1 MLHCSRARGARRA
14 MHLIVAGRQAAT
26 GVRQLMLVDSS
37 PPASAMLD
45 FTRPHN
51 WLAFSAV
58 AVSAVTGVLQAEA
71 KRIDLFGVI
80 LIALAAGLGGGTV
93 RDVLMGRQVFWIADQ
108 RYLFVAIG
116 AAALTVL
123 ASHRWRVPR
132 RLFLLPDAIGLALF
146 AVVGTGIALD
156 HGVPWFAA
164 TFMGVITGVFGGV
177 LSDVLRNEV
186 PLVFGG
192 TLYATAAWAG
202 ALLYVWLHLRGM
214 PATHAGLWAAAL
226 ILVLRLGAIRYKLT
240 LPGFG
245 GG

>member
-1 MLHCSRARGARRA
+1 
-14 MHLIVAGRQAAT
+14 
-26 GVRQLMLVDSS
+26 
-37 PPASAMLD
+37 MLD
-45 FTRPHN
+45 LTRPSD

-58 AVSAVTGVLQAEA
+58 AVSSVTGVLQAEA

-93 RDVLMGRQVFWIADQ
+93 RDVLIGRQVFWIADQ
-108 RYLFVAIG
+108 RYLFVAIC
-116 AAALTVL
+116 AAAVTVL
-123 ASHRWRVPR
+123 AARWRPVPR
-132 RLFLLPDAIGLALF
+132 RLFLLPDALGLALF

-202 ALLYVWLHLRGM
+202 ALLYVWLQGQGLA
-214 PATHAGLWAAAL
+214 ATVAALWAAAL
-226 ILVLRLGAIRYKLT
+226 ILALRLAALRYKLT

-245 GG
+245 GGPR

>member
-1 MLHCSRARGARRA
+1 
-14 MHLIVAGRQAAT
+14 
-26 GVRQLMLVDSS
+26 
-37 PPASAMLD
+37 MLD
-45 FTRPHN
+45 VTRPHD

-58 AVSAVTGVLQAEA
+58 AVCAVTGVLQAEA

-93 RDVLMGRQVFWIADQ
+93 RDVLIARQVFWIADQ
-108 RYLFVAIG
+108 RYLFVAI
-116 AAALTVL
+116 AAALVTVL
-123 ASHRWRVPR
+123 ATHWTRVPR
-132 RLFLLPDAIGLALF
+132 RLFLIPDALGLALF

-156 HGVPWFAA
+156 YGVPWFAA
-164 TFMGVITGVFGGV
+164 TFLGVITGVFGGV

-202 ALLYVWLHLRGM
+202 ALLYVWLQTQGLA
-214 PATHAGLWAAAL
+214 ATVAGLWAAAL
-226 ILVLRLGAIRYKLT
+226 IFAVRLLALRYKLT

-245 GG
+245 GK

>member
-1 MLHCSRARGARRA
+1 
-14 MHLIVAGRQAAT
+14 
-26 GVRQLMLVDSS
+26 
-37 PPASAMLD
+37 MLD
-45 FTRPHN
+45 LTRPSD

-71 KRIDLFGVI
+71 RRIDLFGVI

-93 RDVLMGRQVFWIADQ
+93 RDVLIGRQVFWIADQ

-116 AAALTVL
+116 AAVLTVL
-123 ASHRWRVPR
+123 AAHWRSVPR
-132 RLFLLPDAIGLALF
+132 RLFLLPDALGLALF

-156 HGVPWFAA
+156 YGVPWFAA

-192 TLYATAAWAG
+192 TLYATAAWIG
-202 ALLYVWLHLRGM
+202 ALLYVWLQSRGLD
-214 PATHAGLWAAAL
+214 AVQAGLWSAGV
-226 ILVLRLGAIRYKLT
+226 ILAVRLAAIRFEWQ
-240 LPGFG
+240 LPGYG
-245 GG
+245 GS

>member
-1 MLHCSRARGARRA
+1 
-14 MHLIVAGRQAAT
+14 
-26 GVRQLMLVDSS
+26 
-37 PPASAMLD
+37 MLD
-45 FTRPHN
+45 LTRPN
-51 WLAFSAV
+51 EWLAFSAV

-71 KRIDLFGVI
+71 KRVDLFGVI

-93 RDVLMGRQVFWIADQ
+93 RDVLIGRQVFWIADQ

-116 AAALTVL
+116 AACATVL
-123 ASHRWRVPR
+123 AARWRRVPR
-132 RLFLLPDAIGLALF
+132 RLFLLPDAIGLALY

-164 TFMGVITGVFGGV
+164 TFMGVITGVFGGI

-192 TLYATAAWAG
+192 PLYATAAWIG
-202 ALLYVWLHLRGM
+202 ALVFVWLQMRGVT
-214 PATHAGLWAAAL
+214 ATQAGLWAAAL
-226 ILVLRLGAIRYKLT
+226 ILALRMAAIRYKLT

-245 GG
+245 GR